1 MVSLTTNHY
10 PSEFFT
16 NRDVEDNWIYEWPV
30 IAGVATRE
38 EVDHAT
44 LKELQY
50 LNALADKKQA
60 YVSGPFG
67 LGGEE

>member
-1 MVSLTTNHY
+1 M
-10 PSEFFT
+10 
-16 NRDVEDNWIYEWPV
+16 
-30 IAGVATRE
+30 AGNCGCCITRR
-38 EVDHAT
+38 VDHAT